1 MQEMQERQV
10 RFLGQEDLSEE
21 EMAAHSS
28 ILAWRILW
36 TEEPG
41 GLQSMGCK
49 EPDLTEHACM
59 VRFKQAN
66 EVAKTVRAALQGHLK
81 SVPAVM
87 NMCCLLVRA
96 AGGLAFFLLPSPLSF
111 CKKELA
117 PIPPGL
123 PQDPLSTLSGCY
135 EWDCAHP
142 SPLPGLSQEM
152 G

>member
-1 MQEMQERQV
+1 
-10 RFLGQEDLSEE
+10 
-21 EMAAHSS
+21 
-28 ILAWRILW
+28 
-36 TEEPG
+36 
-41 GLQSMGCK
+41 MGCK
-49 EPDLTEHACM
+49 EPDLTEHECM

-87 NMCCLLVRA
+87 NTCCLLVRA
-96 AGGLAFFLLPSPLSF
+96 AVGLAFFLLPSPLSF

-117 PIPPGL
+117 PITPGL